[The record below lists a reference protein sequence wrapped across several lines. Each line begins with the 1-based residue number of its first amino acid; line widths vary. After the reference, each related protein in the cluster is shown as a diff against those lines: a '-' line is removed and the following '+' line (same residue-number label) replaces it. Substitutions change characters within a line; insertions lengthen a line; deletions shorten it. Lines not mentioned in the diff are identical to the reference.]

1 MDTDDISYAYQA
13 TFEGF
18 LQQEAAAPA
27 DGLAQRADLLARTIR
42 PAFEN
47 DRAIPDTELR
57 DVAAAATVLL
67 TDLIDADYA
76 EPGLHRNA
84 GQTDKAG
91 PPERERPSEAWLYAC
106 ALGSG
111 PYSLPG
117 ANSARPSRQ
126 PAARLAAPSGD
137 AGHRWTQD
145 M

>member
-1 MDTDDISYAYQA
+1 MKAGRSWAARRTRPAPRRHGTDDISYAYQA

-84 GQTDKAG
+84 GRNGQG
-91 PPERERPSEAWLYAC
+91 WP
-106 ALGSG
+106 
-111 PYSLPG
+111 
-117 ANSARPSRQ
+117 AR
-126 PAARLAAPSGD
+126 A
-137 AGHRWTQD
+137 
-145 M
+145 

>member
-18 LQQEAAAPA
+18 LQQAAAPA

-91 PPERERPSEAWLYAC
+91 PPERETIRSVALRVCPGIWPIFPSPARI
-106 ALGSG
+106 
-111 PYSLPG
+111 P
-117 ANSARPSRQ
+117 ARPSSQ
-126 PAARLAAPSGD
+126 PTARLAAPSGD
-137 AGHRWTQD
+137 AGHRRTQD